1 MQNSLLFLVKTLS
14 DLYLVTFVLRLI
26 LQRVGAD
33 FYNPVSQFVLH
44 ATNPVVTRANRIVP
58 TVRGIELPALVALI
72 ALQCLVTWLLLAL
85 ANVNFTGPGFAQ
97 YVFFRLIN
105 LTLWLYSICLIGYIV
120 LSWILAIQYNS
131 SLRPLLGAIDEIV
144 APVLRPVR
152 RILPTIG
159 GLDLSPIPV
168 FILIQAVEIALP
180 LPGFLS

>member
-33 FYNPVSQFVLH
+33 FYNPVSQFVLRVS
-44 ATNPVVTRANRIVP
+44 NPIVKRARRIVP
-58 TVRGIELPALVALI
+58 SVGAIDLPTLASLI
-72 ALQCLVTWLLLAL
+72 VLQCLVTWLLLAL
-85 ANVNFTGPGFAQ
+85 ANVNFTGPVIAQ

-120 LSWILAIQYNS
+120 LSWIMAIQYNS
-131 SLRPLLGAIDEIV
+131 SLRSLLGATDEIV

-152 RILPTIG
+152 RFLPMIG

-168 FILIQAVEIALP
+168 FILIQAIEIALP
-180 LPGFLS
+180 LPLFLR

>member
-33 FYNPVSQFVLH
+33 FYNPMSQFVLRV
-44 ATNPVVTRANRIVP
+44 TNPVVARARRIVP
-58 TVRGIELPALVALI
+58 TVGGVDLPTLAALVV
-72 ALQCLVTWLLLAL
+72 LQCLVTWLLLAL
-85 ANVNFTGPGFAQ
+85 ANVNFSGPGFAQ

-105 LTLWLYSICLIGYIV
+105 LTLWLYSICLIGFIV
-120 LSWILAIQYNS
+120 LSWVMAIQYNS
-131 SLRPLLGAIDEIV
+131 SLRSLFGAIDEIV

-168 FILIQAVEIALP
+168 FILIQAIEIALP
-180 LPGFLS
+180 LPVFLR

>member
-33 FYNPVSQFVLH
+33 FYNPVSQFVLRV
-44 ATNPVVTRANRIVP
+44 TNPVVIRARRIVP
-58 TVRGIELPALVALI
+58 SAGGIDLPTLASLI
-72 ALQCLVTWLLLAL
+72 ILQCLVTWLLLAL
-85 ANVNFTGPGFAQ
+85 ANVNFNGPAFVQ

-120 LSWILAIQYNS
+120 LSWIMVIQYNS
-131 SLRPLLGAIDEIV
+131 SLRSLLSAIDEIV
-144 APVLRPVR
+144 APILRPVR
-152 RILPTIG
+152 RFLPTIG

-168 FILIQAVEIALP
+168 FILIQAIEIALP
-180 LPGFLS
+180 LPIFLR

>member
-1 MQNSLLFLVKTLS
+1 MQNSLLFLLKTLS
-14 DLYLVTFVLRLI
+14 DMYLVTFVLRLI

-33 FYNPVSQFVLH
+33 FYNPVSQFVLQV
-44 ATNPVVTRANRIVP
+44 TNPVVARVGRIVP
-58 TVRGIELPALVALI
+58 SVPTIDLPTLVTLI

-85 ANVNFTGPGFAQ
+85 ANVIYGGGQFVQ

-120 LSWILAIQYNS
+120 LSWIMTIQYNS
-131 SLRPLLGAIDEIV
+131 SLRALLGAIDEIV

-152 RILPTIG
+152 RFLPMIG

-168 FILIQAVEIALP
+168 FILIQAIEIALP
-180 LPGFLS
+180 LPGFLR